1 MLIFLS
7 LMTICLS
14 SWEQRQVT
22 KLVIY
27 KLNEIILNSMPNGWS
42 KQAFVQG
49 FDPETITFLKSVNM
63 FENMENF
70 ETIYE

>member
-1 MLIFLS
+1 M
-7 LMTICLS
+7 
-14 SWEQRQVT
+14 T

-49 FDPETITFLKSVNM
+49 FDLETITFLKSVNM
-63 FENMENF
+63 FENMEIF
-70 ETIYE
+70 ETMYE

>member
-1 MLIFLS
+1 M
-7 LMTICLS
+7 
-14 SWEQRQVT
+14 T